1 MISRTLLSSKKFGTL
16 KIKLYLLKIE
26 LLIVVS
32 IWFMDYYKASTD
44 PGDILAANCSLKSSV
59 RG

>member
-1 MISRTLLSSKKFGTL
+1 MTVNIKYPIESFTFLFFNIKSQKKMISRTLLSSKKFGTL

-32 IWFMDYYKASTD
+32 I
-44 PGDILAANCSLKSSV
+44 
-59 RG
+59 